1 MSVTL
6 APIFLAAAF
15 TTAVRFVVS
24 SMVQRAALKTGMDRK
39 SAAKYREG
47 KMPRE
52 RRTPRTWRT
61 RLDPLAAVWPQL
73 QAELERA
80 PDLQALTLLTWLQ
93 ERYPGQYG
101 NELLR
106 TLQRRVRQWRALKG
120 PAKEVFFRQVHE
132 PGRLGS
138 SDFTHMND
146 LAVTIHEALW
156 HRGRG
161 DQSVQ
166 RP

>member
-1 MSVTL
+1 MASITDTQVKELRRQLQTG
-6 APIFLAAAF
+6 
-15 TTAVRFVVS
+15 S
-24 SMVQRAALKTGMDRK
+24 SVQRAALKTGMDRK

-166 RP
+166 DRKSVV